1 MCDDFFMEI
10 TYTIYNST
18 KQLPDSW
25 DCLAI
30 NNIFLSKNYFKILE
44 KSAPTNMICN
54 YIGFFQANE
63 LIGIALTQLL
73 DANKLDSF
81 GDRDKC
87 IKTAVRN
94 FFFKK
99 FSSRVL
105 FVGNNLLTGQNAFY
119 FAATVNKN
127 QALNS
132 LKKAADALEN
142 AFEKKG
148 LKIHL
153 TSYKD
158 FTKDEVE
165 NFNTPDFKKYYQFS
179 VQPNMIFN
187 VAQNWKTEQ
196 DYIDALLKKYRDQ
209 YKRARKKADSIV
221 KQKMNVQEIKNH
233 EKTIYDLY
241 FHVAKNAPFNT
252 FYLAENHFSVFKEIL
267 QDDFLFYGYFID
279 NQLIGF
285 NTLIKNGK
293 TLDTYFLGYD
303 DTIQKDT
310 MLYLNM
316 LYDMNAYAINN
327 NFENIVFGRTALEI
341 KSSIGAKPTTM
352 FGLIKHSNPFL
363 NHYMNKI
370 FTYLE
375 PAMIWNERN
384 PFK

>member
-30 NNIFLSKNYFKILE
+30 NNIFLSKRYFEILE

-148 LKIHL
+148 LTIHL

-158 FTKDEVE
+158 FTKNEVQ
-165 NFNTPDFKKYYQFS
+165 NFNKPDFKKYYQFS

-233 EKTIYDLY
+233 EKTIYNLY
-241 FHVAKNAPFNT
+241 LHVAKNAPFNT

-303 DTIQKDT
+303 DTIQKDN

-316 LYDMNAYAINN
+316 LYDMNAFAMNN
-327 NFENIVFGRTALEI
+327 NFDSIVFGRTALEI
-341 KSSIGAKPTTM
+341 KSSIGAKPVKM

-363 NHYMNKI
+363 NHYMHKI

-375 PAMIWNERN
+375 PEMIWNERN